1 MTLKMKKINSFLL
14 LSDVLSEELLEFPEY
29 YSHFIMKNLLF
40 IVFLAKNTKSE
51 QGIQLGSRIELEIS
65 WPWVFTG
72 RTVQYTVYVKSM

>member
-29 YSHFIMKNLLF
+29 YLHFIMKNLLF